1 LGLNGT
7 SCGTQGDYSN
17 PIFQGGGTT
26 CANVTCPA
34 PIVADPFTTPP
45 VQQVV
50 FVNTINGVQIATLV
64 FAILACLL
72 IAFALVL
79 RNRYLVITN
88 ARRRRAAR
96 RARMRARV
104 K

>member
-1 LGLNGT
+1 
-7 SCGTQGDYSN
+7 
-17 PIFQGGGTT
+17 
-26 CANVTCPA
+26 
-34 PIVADPFTTPP
+34 VADPFTTPP